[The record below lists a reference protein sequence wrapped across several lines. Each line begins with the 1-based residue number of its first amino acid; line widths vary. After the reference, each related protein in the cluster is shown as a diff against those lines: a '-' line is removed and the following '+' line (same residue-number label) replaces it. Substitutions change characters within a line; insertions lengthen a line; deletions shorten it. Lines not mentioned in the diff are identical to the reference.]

1 MSHPTYPHVFSPLKL
16 GGVTLRNRMF
26 VPAHTTNFG
35 VDNLPSAQHV
45 AYHRARAKGGAALII
60 FEGIRVHR
68 SSLGRSQGV
77 NGYDPACIPK
87 FAAVADAVKS
97 EGAHLLGQVIHL
109 GRHID
114 GNFARMSPW
123 SASAIPWSATSPPP
137 HPMTIGEIE
146 EVVDAHALVAANL
159 VKAGLAGVEVQ
170 MAHGH
175 LLQQFMSP
183 ASNRR
188 TDAYGGDETNR
199 LRFATETLRAVR
211 EAVGPDVIVG
221 VRLSGDEFLPG
232 GLTIDDMCR
241 LVPQIVGAAKVD
253 FVNISHSAYHGSY
266 TVSTQMADMSFPVGS
281 FRDITRR
288 IRSALGGLAT
298 APVVMTVCQYR
309 DIAAAET
316 VLAEGMT
323 DMVGM
328 ARAHIAD
335 PEIVGKAETGRE
347 QETTLCIACNQ
358 GCAGMLALNLPIT
371 CLANPR
377 TGREGEASRDSV
389 QAPRKVLVVGGGPA
403 GMKAAAVAAQRGHQV
418 TLWERSAR
426 LGGRLN
432 TTRAMPMRQEFAKLL
447 DHLERRCTATN
458 VNVVLN
464 KSAEEADV
472 RGFGAN
478 DVILATGASQPGM
491 SFDGGGAALSLDQ
504 AVANPGALGER
515 VVLVDT
521 LGTWTTASV
530 AEYLADLGI
539 KVVLMVPTGAP
550 AWTISMY
557 SVYALTKR
565 LRDKKVQVLGQHR
578 PESFVDGRFLA
589 RDLSTDDVKDIGNVD
604 SVVAPTTGQPNDDL
618 AHRLR
623 QNTARI
629 HVIGDAMSPRTA
641 LEAIFEGDETARLL

>member
-1 MSHPTYPHVFSPLKL
+1 MPHPAYPHVFNPLKL
-16 GGVTLRNRMF
+16 GGLTLRNRIF

-35 VDNLPSAQHV
+35 VDNLPSPQHV
-45 AYHRARAKGGAALII
+45 AYHRARAKGGAAMII

-87 FAAVADAVKS
+87 FAAVADAVKA

-114 GNFARMSPW
+114 GNFARMPSW
-123 SASAIPWSATSPPP
+123 SASAIPWSATAPPP

-146 EVVDAHALVAANL
+146 EVVHAHAFVAANL
-159 VKAGLAGVEVQ
+159 VEAGLAGVEVQ

-211 EAVGPDVIVG
+211 EAVGPDIVVG

-241 LVPQIVGAAKVD
+241 IVPQIAAAAKID

-281 FRDITRR
+281 FRNVTRR
-288 IRSALGGLAT
+288 IRTALEGLAVP
-298 APVVMTVCQYR
+298 PVVMTVCQYR
-309 DIAAAET
+309 DIAEAEA

-335 PEIVGKAETGRE
+335 SEIVRKAETGRE
-347 QETTLCIACNQ
+347 RETTPCIACNQ

-371 CLANPR
+371 CLANPQ
-377 TGREGEASRDSV
+377 TGREGQAPQISV
-389 QAPRKVLVVGGGPA
+389 QAPRRILVIGGGPA
-403 GMKAAAVAAQRGHQV
+403 GMKAAEVAAARGHRV
-418 TLWERSAR
+418 ALWERSAR

-432 TTRAMPMRQEFAKLL
+432 TARAMPLRQEFAKLL
-447 DHLERRCTATN
+447 DHLEHGCRARG
-458 VNVVLN
+458 VDVVLN
-464 KSAEEADV
+464 KSADEAAV
-472 RGFGAN
+472 QGFGAD
-478 DVILATGASQPGM
+478 DVILATGARQPGM
-491 SFDGGGAALSLDQ
+491 TFEGGGAGLSLDQ
-504 AVANPGALGER
+504 AVADPGALGDR

-530 AEYLADLGI
+530 AEYIADLG
-539 KVVLMVPTGAP
+539 KQVVLMVPTGVP

-565 LRDKKVQVLGQHR
+565 LRDKRVQVLGQHR

-589 RDLSTDDVKDIGNVD
+589 RDLSTDEVRDIGKVD
-604 SVVAPTTGQPNDDL
+604 SVVAPTTGQPNDEL

-623 QNTARI
+623 QNTARL

-641 LEAIFEGDETARLL
+641 LEAIFEGDELARSL